1 MQRTR
6 IKIPET
12 SGTKNQGEY
21 AKFSDFMRRLVAVPH
36 SEIKAKLD
44 AEKKEKAAKPKRT
57 SASRVSHAK
66 G

>member
-21 AKFSDFMRRLVAVPH
+21 AKFTDFMRHLVGVPH
-36 SEIKAKLD
+36 SEIKAQLD
-44 AEKKEKAAKPKRT
+44 AEKKAKKRKSKRT
-57 SASRVSHAK
+57 SASRASTAK
-66 G
+66 S